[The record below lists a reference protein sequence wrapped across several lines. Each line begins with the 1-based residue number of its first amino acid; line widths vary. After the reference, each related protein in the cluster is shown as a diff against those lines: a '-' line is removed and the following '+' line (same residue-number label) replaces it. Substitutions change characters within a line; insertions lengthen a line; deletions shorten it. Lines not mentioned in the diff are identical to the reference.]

1 MYTAKIKS
9 TKMKLLCIDPG
20 TETSGVV
27 LIDTETQNIIQ
38 SWGEIN
44 NFALLAMISLDEIE
58 SDHMAIEMI
67 ASYGMAVGKTTFET
81 CVWIGRFI
89 QAYNKDNEN
98 HTCIYRGDVKDALCR
113 SRKAKDANI
122 RQALIDRY
130 KGTGGGKCPQVG
142 TKSSPGPLYG
152 ISTHAWPALA
162 IGHTWIEMNK

>member
-98 HTCIYRGDVKDALCR
+98 HTCIYRGDVKQKTQISGRRLSTDIKEQAAV
-113 SRKAKDANI
+113 SVRK
-122 RQALIDRY
+122 
-130 KGTGGGKCPQVG
+130 
-142 TKSSPGPLYG
+142 
-152 ISTHAWPALA
+152 
-162 IGHTWIEMNK
+162 